1 MIDNTNVLEI
11 KFDYNDFKKAK
22 MILNEI
28 RLKPKRFSKYLRGL
42 SFFNSSIYL

>member
-1 MIDNTNVLEI
+1 MIKTLHKKMIDNTNVLEI
-11 KFDYNDFKKAK
+11 DYNDFKKAK

-42 SFFNSSIYL
+42 SF